1 MYERHRQGYIC
12 DIDDPQMFF
21 VLANSIQNMTDK
33 QSVHHEKH
41 AVLQRTGWIHH
52 GGAQSFLSALPDGH
66 PRCCDMTKL
75 ASAQTAGAT
84 AVSVPRETGL
94 SLGIQVVGGVKGV
107 SILLLNLEEE
117 TNPGSKRAMVLTETS
132 HEDGV
137 FKVYSPLSNSTV
149 FIKNLHLGL
158 RPIHGEPPHGHCQS
172 GP

>member
-1 MYERHRQGYIC
+1 MYERHRQSYIC
-12 DIDDPQMFF
+12 DVDDPRMFF

-41 AVLQRTGWIHH
+41 AVLQRTGWMHH

-66 PRCCDMTKL
+66 PRCCDTTKL
-75 ASAQTAGAT
+75 ASVQTAGAT

-94 SLGIQVVGGVKGV
+94 SLGVQVAGGGV

-117 TNPGSKRAMVLTETS
+117 TNPGSKRAMVLTETL
-132 HEDGV
+132 HGDRV
-137 FKVYSPLSNSTV
+137 FKVYSPLSDSTV
-149 FIKNLHLGL
+149 FIKTLHLGL
-158 RPIHGEPPHGHCQS
+158 SPIRREPPHGHCQS